1 MPCSDHFL
9 SRRNVLTVG
18 AVGGLGLS
26 LTDFFRIQAAR
37 AAVPAGSGEKQFPSV
52 EGTAKSVIFI
62 FLPGGM
68 AQQESFD
75 PKPHAPLEYR
85 GPLGS
90 IDTSLTGVR
99 FSSLF
104 EKTAKIADKLTVI
117 RSLTHG
123 EAAHERGVHNMFT
136 GYRPSPALRYPS
148 MGSVVSQ
155 EFGPRNHL
163 PPYVLVPK
171 VPNEFA
177 GSGYLSSAHAGF
189 SLGSDPAK
197 RDYRVRDLSLPK
209 NVDMQRFE
217 KRRKLL
223 DIVNDHFRQRENSDA
238 MDAMDSFYGKAFS
251 LISSKEA
258 REAFDIS
265 KESSKLRARY
275 GRNEYGA
282 RMLIGRRLVEA
293 GVRFV
298 SLTCGGWDHHQNIE
312 SAMKAKAPLFDRA
325 FSTLVEDLS
334 ERGLLDSTLV
344 CVTSEFGRSPK
355 INAQAGR
362 DHWPKVFSNLLAGG
376 GIRQGH
382 VFGSSNATAS
392 EPAEDPLSVE
402 DWATTIY
409 HCLGINA
416 NKELMAPGGRP
427 IEIVEDGRVRSDL
440 LA

>member
-37 AAVPAGSGEKQFPSV
+37 AAVPAGSGEKQFQSV

-325 FSTLVEDLS
+325 FSTLIEDLS

-355 INAQAGR
+355 INAQGGR

-427 IEIVEDGRVRSDL
+427 IEIVEGGRVRSDL

>member
-37 AAVPAGSGEKQFPSV
+37 AAVPAGSGEKQFQSV

-325 FSTLVEDLS
+325 FSTLIEDLS

-427 IEIVEDGRVRSDL
+427 IEIVEGGRVRSDL

>member
-26 LTDFFRIQAAR
+26 LTDFFRIQAAQ
-37 AAVPAGSGEKQFPSV
+37 AAVPAGSGEKQSRSV

-104 EKTAKIADKLTVI
+104 EKTAKIADKLKVI

-163 PPYVLVPK
+163 PPY
-171 VPNEFA
+171 
-177 GSGYLSSAHAGF
+177 
-189 SLGSDPAK
+189 
-197 RDYRVRDLSLPK
+197 LSL
-209 NVDMQRFE
+209 
-217 KRRKLL
+217 
-223 DIVNDHFRQRENSDA
+223 IH
-238 MDAMDSFYGKAFS
+238 
-251 LISSKEA
+251 I
-258 REAFDIS
+258 
-265 KESSKLRARY
+265 
-275 GRNEYGA
+275 
-282 RMLIGRRLVEA
+282 
-293 GVRFV
+293 
-298 SLTCGGWDHHQNIE
+298 
-312 SAMKAKAPLFDRA
+312 
-325 FSTLVEDLS
+325 
-334 ERGLLDSTLV
+334 
-344 CVTSEFGRSPK
+344 
-355 INAQAGR
+355 
-362 DHWPKVFSNLLAGG
+362 
-376 GIRQGH
+376 
-382 VFGSSNATAS
+382 S
-392 EPAEDPLSVE
+392 EP
-402 DWATTIY
+402 T
-409 HCLGINA
+409 
-416 NKELMAPGGRP
+416 RP
-427 IEIVEDGRVRSDL
+427 Y
-440 LA
+440 

>member
-1 MPCSDHFL
+1 M
-9 SRRNVLTVG
+9 
-18 AVGGLGLS
+18 
-26 LTDFFRIQAAR
+26 
-37 AAVPAGSGEKQFPSV
+37 
-52 EGTAKSVIFI
+52 
-62 FLPGGM
+62 
-68 AQQESFD
+68 
-75 PKPHAPLEYR
+75 
-85 GPLGS
+85 
-90 IDTSLTGVR
+90 
-99 FSSLF
+99 
-104 EKTAKIADKLTVI
+104 
-117 RSLTHG
+117 
-123 EAAHERGVHNMFT
+123 
-136 GYRPSPALRYPS
+136 
-148 MGSVVSQ
+148 
-155 EFGPRNHL
+155 
-163 PPYVLVPK
+163 LVPK

-325 FSTLVEDLS
+325 FSTLIEDLS

-355 INAQAGR
+355 INAQGGR

-427 IEIVEDGRVRSDL
+427 IEIVEGGRVRSDL

>member
-37 AAVPAGSGEKQFPSV
+37 AAVPAGSGEKQFQSV

-325 FSTLVEDLS
+325 FSTLIGDLS

-427 IEIVEDGRVRSDL
+427 IEIVEGGRVRSDL

>member
-37 AAVPAGSGEKQFPSV
+37 AAVPAGSGEKQFQSV

-85 GPLGS
+85 GPLDS
-90 IDTSLTGVR
+90 IATSLTGVR

-104 EKTAKIADKLTVI
+104 EKTAKIADKLTII

-427 IEIVEDGRVRSDL
+427 IEIVEGGRVRSDL

>member
-37 AAVPAGSGEKQFPSV
+37 AAVPAGSGEKQFQSV

-223 DIVNDHFRQRENSDA
+223 DIVNDHFCQRENSDA

-325 FSTLVEDLS
+325 FSTLIEDLS

-355 INAQAGR
+355 INAQGGR

-427 IEIVEDGRVRSDL
+427 IEIVEGGRVRSDL

>member
-18 AVGGLGLS
+18 AVSGLGLS
-26 LTDFFRIQAAR
+26 LPDFFRMQAAR
-37 AAVPAGSGEKQFPSV
+37 AAMPTVSGEKRFQSV

-85 GPLGS
+85 GPLDS
-90 IDTSLTGVR
+90 IATRLTGVR

-104 EKTAKIADKLTVI
+104 QNTAKIADKLTII

-223 DIVNDHFRQRENSDA
+223 GIVNDHFRQRENSDA

-325 FSTLVEDLS
+325 FAALIEDLS

-362 DHWPKVFSNLLAGG
+362 DHWPRVFSTLLAGG

-427 IEIVEDGRVRSDL
+427 IEIVEGGRVRSGL

>member
-37 AAVPAGSGEKQFPSV
+37 AAVPAGSGEKQFQSV

-325 FSTLVEDLS
+325 FSTLIGDLS

-355 INAQAGR
+355 INAQGGR

-427 IEIVEDGRVRSDL
+427 IEIVEGGRVRSDL

>member
-18 AVGGLGLS
+18 AVSGLGLS
-26 LTDFFRIQAAR
+26 LPDFFRMQAAR
-37 AAVPAGSGEKQFPSV
+37 AAMPTVSGEKRFQSV

-85 GPLGS
+85 GPLDS
-90 IDTSLTGVR
+90 IATRLTGVR

-104 EKTAKIADKLTVI
+104 QNTAKIADKLTII

-325 FSTLVEDLS
+325 FAALIEDLS

-362 DHWPKVFSNLLAGG
+362 DHWPRVFSSLLAGG

-427 IEIVEDGRVRSDL
+427 IEIVEGGRVRSGL

>member
-1 MPCSDHFL
+1 MSCPDHFL

-26 LTDFFRIQAAR
+26 LTDFLRMQSVQA
-37 AAVPAGSGEKQFPSV
+37 EQKQFENV
-52 EGTAKSVIFI
+52 EGTAKSVIFV
-62 FLPGGM
+62 FLPGGI

-75 PKPHAPLEYR
+75 PKPHAPIEYR
-85 GPLGS
+85 GPLDS
-90 IDTSLTGVR
+90 IATKQTGVR
-99 FSSLF
+99 FSSLLQ
-104 EKTAKIADKLTVI
+104 KTAQIADKLTVI
-117 RSLTHG
+117 RSMTHG

-136 GYRPSPALRYPS
+136 GYRPSPALQYPS
-148 MGSVVSQ
+148 IGSVVSH

-209 NVDMQRFE
+209 NVDMRRFE
-217 KRRKLL
+217 KRRKML
-223 DIVNDHFRQRENSDA
+223 DIVNDHFRQREQSDSI
-238 MDAMDSFYGKAFS
+238 DAMDSFYEKAYS
-251 LISSKEA
+251 LVSSKEA
-258 REAFDIS
+258 REAFDIT
-265 KESSKLRARY
+265 KEDNKLRARY
-275 GRNEYGA
+275 GKHEFGA
-282 RMLIGRRLVEA
+282 RMLVARRLVES

-298 SLTCGGWDHHQNIE
+298 SLTCGGWDHHDKIE
-312 SAMKAKAPLFDRA
+312 QAMGKNAPQFDQA
-325 FSTLVEDLS
+325 FSALIEDLS

-355 INAQAGR
+355 INARAGR
-362 DHWPKVFSNLLAGG
+362 DHWPKVFSNVLAGG

-392 EPAEDPLSVE
+392 EPADNPLSVE

-409 HCLGINA
+409 HCLGIQA
-416 NKELMAPGGRP
+416 QKELMAPGGRP
-427 IEIVEDGRVRSDL
+427 IEIVKGGKVRSDL

>member
-37 AAVPAGSGEKQFPSV
+37 AAVPAGSGEKQFQSV

-85 GPLGS
+85 GPLDS
-90 IDTSLTGVR
+90 IATSLTGVR

-325 FSTLVEDLS
+325 FSTLIEDLS

-427 IEIVEDGRVRSDL
+427 IEIVEGGRVRSDL

>member
-26 LTDFFRIQAAR
+26 LTDFFRIQAAQ
-37 AAVPAGSGEKQFPSV
+37 AAVPAGSGEKQSRSV

-85 GPLGS
+85 GPLDS
-90 IDTSLTGVR
+90 IATSLTGVR

-155 EFGPRNHL
+155 ELGPRNHL

-325 FSTLVEDLS
+325 FSTLIEDLS

-355 INAQAGR
+355 INAQGGR

-392 EPAEDPLSVE
+392 EPAEAPLSVE

-427 IEIVEDGRVRSDL
+427 IEIVEGGRVRSDL

>member
-18 AVGGLGLS
+18 AVSGLGLS
-26 LTDFFRIQAAR
+26 LPDFFRMQAAR
-37 AAVPAGSGEKQFPSV
+37 AAMPTVSGEKRFQSV
-52 EGTAKSVIFI
+52 EGAAKSVIFI

-85 GPLGS
+85 GPLDS
-90 IDTSLTGVR
+90 IATRLTGVR

-104 EKTAKIADKLTVI
+104 QNTAKIADKLTII

-177 GSGYLSSAHAGF
+177 GAGYLSSAHAGF

-238 MDAMDSFYGKAFS
+238 IDAMDSFYGKAFS

-293 GVRFV
+293 GVRFA

-325 FSTLVEDLS
+325 FAALIEDLS

-362 DHWPKVFSNLLAGG
+362 DHWPRVFSSLLAGG

-427 IEIVEDGRVRSDL
+427 IEIVEGGRVRSGL

>member
-1 MPCSDHFL
+1 MACSDHIL
-9 SRRNVLTVG
+9 SRRNLLTVG

-26 LTDFFRIQAAR
+26 LTDFFRIQAAQ
-37 AAVPAGSGEKQFPSV
+37 AAQPIDSNQNNLQNS

-62 FLPGGM
+62 FLPGGI

-75 PKPHAPLEYR
+75 PKPNAPIEYR
-85 GPLGS
+85 GPLDS
-90 IDTSLTGVR
+90 IATSLTGVR
-99 FSSLF
+99 FSSQF
-104 EKTAKIADKLTVI
+104 KKTAKIADKLTII

-155 EFGPRNHL
+155 EFGSRNHL

-177 GSGYLSSAHAGF
+177 GPGYLSSAHAGF

-197 RDYRVRDLSLPK
+197 KDYRVRDLSLPK
-209 NVDMQRFE
+209 NVDMQRFS

-223 DIVNDHFRQRENSDA
+223 DIVNEHFRQREHADA
-238 MDAMDSFYGKAFS
+238 IDAMDSFYGKAFS
-251 LISSKEA
+251 LISSKKA

-265 KESSKLRARY
+265 KEDDKLRNRY
-275 GRNEYGA
+275 GQNEYGA
-282 RMLIGRRLVEA
+282 RMLVARRLVEA

-298 SLTCGGWDHHQNIE
+298 SLTCGGWDHHANIE
-312 SAMKAKAPLFDRA
+312 TAMKNNAPQFDQG
-325 FSTLVEDLS
+325 FSALIDDLS

-392 EPAEDPLSVE
+392 EPDEDPLSVE

-416 NKELMAPGGRP
+416 KKELMAPGGRP
-427 IEIVEDGRVRSDL
+427 IEIVEGGNVRSDL

>member
-37 AAVPAGSGEKQFPSV
+37 AAVPAGSGEKQFQSV

-85 GPLGS
+85 GPLDS
-90 IDTSLTGVR
+90 IETSLTGVR

-325 FSTLVEDLS
+325 FSTLIEDLS

-355 INAQAGR
+355 INAQGGR

-427 IEIVEDGRVRSDL
+427 IEIVEGGRVRSGL

>member
-1 MPCSDHFL
+1 MTCPDHIL
-9 SRRNVLTVG
+9 SRRNLLTVG

-26 LTDFFRIQAAR
+26 LSDFFRIQSAQAAL
-37 AAVPAGSGEKQFPSV
+37 PAGSDHKPLKSV

-68 AQQESFD
+68 SQQESFD
-75 PKPHAPLEYR
+75 PKPNAPIEYR
-85 GPLGS
+85 GPLDS
-90 IDTSLTGVR
+90 IGTSLTGVR

-104 EKTAKIADKLTVI
+104 KKTAKIADKLTVI
-117 RSLTHG
+117 RSMTHG

-163 PPYVLVPK
+163 PPYVLVPQ

-177 GSGYLSSAHAGF
+177 GPGYLSSAHAGF

-197 RDYRVRDLSLPK
+197 GNYRVRDLSLPK
-209 NVDMQRFE
+209 NVDMQRFQ

-223 DIVNDHFRQRENSDA
+223 DIVNDHFRQREQSDA
-238 MDAMDSFYGKAFS
+238 IDAMDSFYGKAFS
-251 LISSKEA
+251 LISSKKA
-258 REAFDIS
+258 RESFDIS
-265 KESSKLRARY
+265 KEDKKLRARY
-275 GRNEYGA
+275 GQNEYGA
-282 RMLIGRRLVEA
+282 RMLVARRLVEA

-298 SLTCGGWDHHQNIE
+298 SLTCGGWDHHAKIE
-312 SAMKAKAPLFDRA
+312 SAMTKNVPQFDKA
-325 FSTLVEDLS
+325 FSALIADLS

-376 GIRQGH
+376 GVRQGH

-392 EPAEDPLSVE
+392 EPDEDPLSVE

-409 HCLGINA
+409 RCLGINA
-416 NKELMAPGGRP
+416 DKELIAPGGRP
-427 IEIVEDGRVRSDL
+427 IHIVDGGKVRSDL

>member
-1 MPCSDHFL
+1 
-9 SRRNVLTVG
+9 
-18 AVGGLGLS
+18 
-26 LTDFFRIQAAR
+26 
-37 AAVPAGSGEKQFPSV
+37 
-52 EGTAKSVIFI
+52 
-62 FLPGGM
+62 
-68 AQQESFD
+68 
-75 PKPHAPLEYR
+75 
-85 GPLGS
+85 
-90 IDTSLTGVR
+90 
-99 FSSLF
+99 
-104 EKTAKIADKLTVI
+104 
-117 RSLTHG
+117 
-123 EAAHERGVHNMFT
+123 MFT

-251 LISSKEA
+251 LISSREA

-265 KESSKLRARY
+265 KEDSKLRVRY

-312 SAMKAKAPLFDRA
+312 SSMKAKAPLFDRA
-325 FSTLVEDLS
+325 FSTLIEDLS

-427 IEIVEDGRVRSDL
+427 IEIVEGGRVRSDL

>member
-26 LTDFFRIQAAR
+26 LTDFFRIQAAQ
-37 AAVPAGSGEKQFPSV
+37 AAVPAGSGEKQSRSV

-325 FSTLVEDLS
+325 FSTLIEDLS

-355 INAQAGR
+355 INAQGGR

-392 EPAEDPLSVE
+392 EPAEAPLSVE

-427 IEIVEDGRVRSDL
+427 IEIVEGGRVRSDL